1 VFDPSGQLSRVPLQV
16 YQLQGMFYVVMET
29 TWLEH
34 VGLGVALWEGTFEAK
49 TDVWLRWCDQ
59 NGQVIPT
66 GAEMARQ
73 AQYRAEEAQQYADQE
88 SQRAEQAALL
98 LQQERLRSERLI
110 AKLQALGVDPDSLL

>member
-1 VFDPSGQLSRVPLQV
+1 
-16 YQLQGMFYVVMET
+16 
-29 TWLEH
+29 
-34 VGLGVALWEGTFEAK
+34 
-49 TDVWLRWCDQ
+49 VWLRWCDQ